1 MKRTL
6 TRKRYFLNADSRS
19 ELVRQGNG
27 FGEAVVAR
35 SLCLYKCVDLRKC
48 PSEHR
53 KARLELI
60 LKQWSPF
67 ADFTQFVSW
76 HDGFAQ
82 VWICKEFK
90 NQRNLRFVPE
100 TVLCGDGLQD
110 GSELLQLYSGV
121 YEGRVWSG
129 GTLVAS
135 YWWPTKPD
143 KREWRVFLRGAGQQQ
158 NFDMPVCENGKK
170 LRESPL
176 CKTSLLVDWGFF
188 VKESTWVAV
197 TGLIFLLLFSWQLV
211 QWYDWKQLAENT
223 LSQFDLQSEGV
234 DGILN
239 ARQSALNEFAKI
251 REINDLVSGKGQL
264 ELMATVAATIGGE
277 GSRIE
282 EWKYENNLL
291 EIRISNALLELPV
304 YVERLQ
310 KVDYFYDVS
319 AKSGRAASEV
329 ILAAKIRTAS

>member
-6 TRKRYFLNADSRS
+6 TRKRYFLNADNRS
-19 ELVRQGNG
+19 ELIRKGSG
-27 FGEAVVAR
+27 FGESVVAR
-35 SLCLYKCVDLRKC
+35 SLCLYKCFDLRKC
-48 PSEHR
+48 PAEHR
-53 KARLELI
+53 KARLELM
-60 LKQWSPF
+60 LRQWSPF
-67 ADFTQFVSW
+67 ADYAQFVSW

-82 VWICKEFK
+82 VWICNAFN
-90 NQRNLRFVPE
+90 NQSNGKFIPE
-100 TVLCGDGLQD
+100 SVLCGNQGQD
-110 GSELLQLYSGV
+110 GSELLQLHSGI
-121 YEGRVWSG
+121 YEGRVWRG
-129 GTLVAS
+129 GVQVAS
-135 YWWPTKPD
+135 YWWSSKPD
-143 KREWRVFLRGAGQQQ
+143 DQEWLIFLRGAGQQQ
-158 NFDMPVCENGKK
+158 ISDMPVCENGEK
-170 LRESPL
+170 LRESPW

-251 REINDLVSGKGQL
+251 MEINGLVSNKGQL